1 MAKLSTD
8 TSESST
14 GLMQFPIKARA
25 GTAGATPQW
34 KETSKLRRMKATTYE
49 SKTPTPLSLYVANFS
64 PTEFKSA
71 DPNCIFQCSYISKTF
86 AAPDLQ
92 RLVQRMQALSFLKI
106 FPETNSNRPNQIYS
120 DAVQLLSNPRR
131 NPTSVRK
138 SCGF

>member
-1 MAKLSTD
+1 
-8 TSESST
+8 
-14 GLMQFPIKARA
+14 MQTPIKAR
-25 GTAGATPQW
+25 AGATPQW

-71 DPNCIFQCSYISKTF
+71 DPNCIFQCSYLSKTF

-120 DAVQLLSNPRR
+120 DAVQLLSITHGVTLLQYVRTAASERGAWLNRPR
-131 NPTSVRK
+131 VR
-138 SCGF
+138 